1 MPWDKQFDV
10 DETLTRAME
19 AFWSHGYEATS
30 MQDLVQCTGV
40 NRASLYA
47 TYGDKRALFLAAL
60 HRYDAKVRRAMLTRL
75 EHRYPP
81 REAIRRLFVTF
92 AEQPPIEGVRRGCLL
107 TNTALELAAHDEE
120 VRQVVASGQADMEGF
135 FRRMIER
142 GQASG
147 EISGKIDA
155 AAAARG
161 LLAALLGLVVLVR
174 SRPDPGV
181 LGAVA
186 EQALRLIE

>member
-19 AFWSHGYEATS
+19 AFWARGYEATS

-60 HRYDAKVRRAMLTRL
+60 HQYDQKVRKAMLAQL

-81 REAIRRLFVTF
+81 REAIRRLFLAF
-92 AEQPPIEGVRRGCLL
+92 AEQPAVDGVRRGCLL
-107 TNTALELAAHDEE
+107 SNTALELAAHDEE
-120 VRQVVASGQADMEGF
+120 VRAVVAAGQQDMEGF

-142 GQASG
+142 GQADGSIPAG
-147 EISGKIDA
+147 IEPDSA
-155 AAAARG
+155 AKG

-174 SRPDPGV
+174 SRPDPA
-181 LGAVA
+181 LLAAVA
-186 EQALRLIE
+186 RQAMRQIA